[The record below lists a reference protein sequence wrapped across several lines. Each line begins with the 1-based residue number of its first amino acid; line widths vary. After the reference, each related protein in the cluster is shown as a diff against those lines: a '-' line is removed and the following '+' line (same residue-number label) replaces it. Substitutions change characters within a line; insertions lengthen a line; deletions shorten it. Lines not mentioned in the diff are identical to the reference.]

1 MPVTNHRIATLRSQ
15 IADWNDL
22 SLEMQ
27 LAALDVWKEYGHQA
41 AVVYCL
47 GA

>member
-1 MPVTNHRIATLRSQ
+1 MNLAIATLRSQ
-15 IADWNDL
+15 VADWNDL
-22 SLEMQ
+22 SLPMQ
-27 LAALDVWKEYGHQA
+27 EAALDVWYQHGHQA